1 MKGKKVI
8 VIGLL
13 PLNEAYK
20 KRLFMYEF
28 EKNKIE
34 YEYWPLYYIFYENEP
49 VIYNRIIQKNEK
61 IFKTRIELLNEIDK
75 ISIDSIL
82 INEGEIKKETIDF
95 YLKVFKKKLKIIF
108 LKWGNTPTIEGKGL
122 FKKRL
127 KQFLNIKKV
136 ILHIRFLLKCQKLNW
151 LSKHNEKNI
160 KILYAGEKLKDGI
173 LKNKKIEKIAVIS
186 EDLENYLKVKEIGK
200 KENQVVFLDQN
211 LPNHPDFYIVGEKKI
226 NSEKYYKQLNNFF
239 DYIEKVFN
247 TKVIIAAHP
256 KSNYPPETFSG
267 RKIVKNQTA
276 TEIKKSKL
284 ILASYSTI
292 IGLGIVENKPIILIE
307 SNDFSEFMKSEVKKI
322 AEVLDVIIIN
332 MDVFDYKLPELN
344 INEEKYKKYY
354 KNYLY
359 DGKEFKAA
367 KDIVLDLIERNS

>member
-1 MKGKKVI
+1 MKKKII
-8 VIGLL
+8 VVGLL

-34 YEYWPLYYIFYENEP
+34 YEYWSLYYIFYKNEP

-61 IFKTRIELLNEIDK
+61 IFKTKIELLNEIDK
-75 ISIDSIL
+75 ISIDSIFVK
-82 INEGEIKKETIDF
+82 EGGIEKEIIDF
-95 YLKVFKKKLKIIF
+95 YLKVFQKKIKIIF
-108 LKWGNTPTIEGKGL
+108 LKWGSTPQIEGKDL
-122 FKKRL
+122 LKKRL
-127 KQFLNIKKV
+127 KQLLNIKKV
-136 ILHIRFLLKCQKLNW
+136 ILQINFLFKYQKLNW
-151 LSKHNEKNI
+151 LSNYNEKNI
-160 KILYAGEKLKDGI
+160 KILYAGKKFKDGM
-173 LKNKKIEKIAVIS
+173 LKNKRIEKIAVMS
-186 EDLENYLKVKEIGK
+186 EDLENYLKIKEIGK

-211 LPNHPDFYIVGEKKI
+211 LPNHPDFDIVGEKKI
-226 NSEKYYKQLNNFF
+226 NSEKYYKQLNSFF

-256 KSNYPPETFSG
+256 KSNYLPETFGG

-292 IGLGIVENKPIILIE
+292 TGLGIVENKPIILIE
-307 SNDFSEFMKSEVKKI
+307 NNDFSEFMKSKVKKI

-344 INEEKYKKYY
+344 INKEKYKKYY
-354 KNYLY
+354 NEYLG
-359 DGKEFKAA
+359 DGINLKSA
-367 KDIVLDLIERNS
+367 KDSILEFINGDKL